1 MSKRYYIAY
10 GSNLSVEQMADRC
23 PDATVVGTAVLRGW
37 QLLFKGCAT
46 IEPNPDRDTPVL
58 IWEISERD
66 EKRLDCYEGFPSY
79 YHKKDLEVEVY
90 PADGGESVKLT
101 AMVYIMD
108 EKRVCEMTSPFY
120 YKVLRDGYEAFHFP
134 MDTLER
140 ALSDSVGDNEA
151 KRFLKSGGF

>member
-1 MSKRYYIAY
+1 M
-10 GSNLSVEQMADRC
+10 
-23 PDATVVGTAVLRGW
+23 
-37 QLLFKGCAT
+37 
-46 IEPNPDRDTPVL
+46 
-58 IWEISERD
+58 
-66 EKRLDCYEGFPSY
+66 
-79 YHKKDLEVEVY
+79 
-90 PADGGESVKLT
+90 DGGESVKLT

-151 KRFLKSGGF
+151 KRFLKRGGF